1 MRTND
6 GYIIHKCLNGKPEAF
21 GFLVDKYRESV
32 FAFAY
37 SELRNFHDAEDVTQE
52 VFIKAYRKLKTLR
65 QYDSFHAW
73 LYSITSHLCK
83 DLIRSRQ
90 NRPDCEFIEDQPS
103 EALIHP
109 SIDSY
114 REDMAVRMINEA
126 LDSLPQMYSQ
136 TLTLY
141 YLGGMSIKEIAI
153 FLGTSINAIKHR
165 LSRAR
170 ARLKGEVLGMMSE
183 TFDQQ
188 RLKAGFT
195 FRIVEAVKHIR
206 IQPVQPVK
214 SVPWILSLAAGVI
227 FGVLS
232 LSPGMKLLDL
242 MPAPMSSSLVGE
254 TKVLEVGEIPVD
266 VMKISEMTVISSDIG
281 KGKGVE
287 PEQFNVQNSFF
298 MDPQEGGDTWTK
310 KADMPTPRY
319 GLSAS
324 AVNGKIYV
332 FGGARI
338 EAGLAGADAG
348 VLATVEEYDPA
359 TDKWTKKADM
369 PTARARLATCTID
382 GKIYVIGGW
391 PIHGDM
397 DEYDPMTDKWTKK
410 ATMIDPAERFAACV
424 LNGKIYAFGGWCG
437 VHLSAVREYDPATDT
452 WTKKTDLSEKVVHF
466 TANAVN
472 GKIYIIGAF
481 PFVLEYDPISDK
493 YTQKSFLPNE
503 WWLRLS
509 ASVVKDKI
517 YAMGGI
523 SNQGGNY
530 VAMYDPVTDTWTRKA
545 DLPTE
550 RCFLATSAVNGKIYA
565 IGGTPDGQGVAEGG
579 GIPLSVVEEY
589 DTGFMSEA
597 VATKVRLPKNWGEIK
612 TKD

>member
-1 MRTND
+1 M
-6 GYIIHKCLNGKPEAF
+6 G
-21 GFLVDKYRESV
+21 
-32 FAFAY
+32 
-37 SELRNFHDAEDVTQE
+37 
-52 VFIKAYRKLKTLR
+52 
-65 QYDSFHAW
+65 W
-73 LYSITSHLCK
+73 LYRITANLCK
-83 DLIRSRQ
+83 NLLRSKSK
-90 NRPDCEFIEDQPS
+90 RPDSEFVEDQ
-103 EALIHP
+103 EQDVLDHA

-114 REDMAVRMINEA
+114 REEMVYESIREA
-126 LDSLPQMYSQ
+126 LDSLPKAYRQV
-136 TLTLY
+136 LTLRY
-141 YLGGMSIKEIAI
+141 FGGMSVREMSM
-153 FLGTSINAIKHR
+153 FLGVSPSTIDRR
-165 LSRAR
+165 LNVAK
-170 ARLKGEVLGMMSE
+170 AQLKEETLAMMSKTYE
-183 TFDQQ
+183 KNELPDN
-188 RLKAGFT
+188 FT
-195 FRIVEAVKHIR
+195 FFIVEAVKHIR
-206 IQPVQPVK
+206 AHPLPTMK
-214 SVPWILSLAAGVI
+214 GLPWGISLVTGII

-232 LSPGMKLLDL
+232 LGPGMKLLDL
-242 MPAPMSSSLVGE
+242 LPAPMSSSLVGE
-254 TKVLEVGEIPVD
+254 TKVLKVGEIPVD
-266 VMKISEMTVISSDIG
+266 VIKISEMTVISSDIG

-359 TDKWTKKADM
+359 TGKWTKKADM